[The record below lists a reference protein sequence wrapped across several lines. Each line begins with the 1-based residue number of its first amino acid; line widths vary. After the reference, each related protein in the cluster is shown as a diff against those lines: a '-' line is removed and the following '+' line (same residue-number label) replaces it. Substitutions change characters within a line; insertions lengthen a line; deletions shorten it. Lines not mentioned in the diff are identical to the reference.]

1 MVQYSMSAYN
11 RNSTARHA
19 AEILISGSTEQIKGV
34 KSTIQPF
41 SSVRRMFCLFVTFDM
56 LFMGILWILYLN
68 TSGIGDLKK
77 AFDCQVNHFTIKT
90 SMFDVVLLTAGRVI
104 CLLLAYALIRSNH
117 WFTVAFTTSV
127 TCIFLV
133 MKIVYYFGSSKSLK
147 HECTP
152 DSDAQ
157 VMEYIIFLSCFVSA
171 WIEVWIL
178 DLKVLPKER
187 KWKEGNSRI
196 LHSATQNE
204 RTALLHPELNQDSIP
219 DQPFYSPIDS
229 PRGSDDESGG
239 YGSYRSRID
248 DFQSLPNSQRGS
260 SINLASSAED
270 QAYLQKAK
278 EAHIQI
284 QSILSET
291 EGWKTERKKNNIQVT
306 SRYFKGITGKVYKLE
321 ATINASVQ
329 EIFNVLWNGIDDTV
343 KWNTTVI
350 ECRLLHSITSS
361 ADIVYS
367 VAAEGAG
374 GVISSSGENGPGGW
388 VAEPI
393 DENPDISRFIWIL
406 NTDLKFM
413 VWTPQTVLDT
423 ALSVVVMNI
432 FFGLRGHI
440 EKQKK
445 RISNTTFSTENHNLP
460 IEL

>member
-187 KWKEGNSRI
+187 KWKEG
-196 LHSATQNE
+196 
-204 RTALLHPELNQDSIP
+204 
-219 DQPFYSPIDS
+219 
-229 PRGSDDESGG
+229 SDDESGG

-374 GVISSSGENGPGGW
+374 GVISSRDFVSVRSYEIDGNVYCCASKSVDYSQLKPVKKYVRGENGPGGW